1 MLPRTL
7 KLIVI
12 TFLMSAI
19 LSGCNTTRG
28 FGEDVQHL
36 GGSIAHAASK

>member
-1 MLPRTL
+1 MTRILLIATL
-7 KLIVI
+7 ALTV
-12 TFLMSAI
+12 

-36 GGSIAHAASK
+36 GGAISRVAS

>member
-1 MLPRTL
+1 MT
-7 KLIVI
+7 KLLLLAVLVL
-12 TFLMSAI
+12 TT

-36 GGSIAHAASK
+36 GGAISRVAS